1 MTDDE
6 LPRWPLP
13 RDEVEAFLLADDE
26 IFTDPYSVELFRQAQ
41 RKLDGLPVEQAKLD
55 RLKAERDERGR

>member
-26 IFTDPYSVELFRQAQ
+26 MFTDPYSLELLQQVE
-41 RKLDGLPVEQAKLD
+41 RKLAGLPVDQAKLD